1 MNVTMQ
7 KFYLIAVLSL
17 LIAICLILTYKAFK
31 ALRSQKRKLLE
42 LQFERQIT
50 KKLIAFILANKN
62 SPHLCVSVA
71 KIIAEDLSIEEITLL
86 DDDIKL
92 LHHADNSKFWTT
104 TLKENRHLFWQQL
117 QKTNFVVYPYNKELK
132 PYNLYI
138 HNFENHEAS
147 DAAMIIFIMKAEI
160 NNNIYNVAR
169 LFEALS
175 SIMAITSKIQT
186 YKQ

>member
-1 MNVTMQ
+1 MEAISSSGKVSRKTNCSGLRLYDSI
-7 KFYLIAVLSL
+7 KL
-17 LIAICLILTYKAFK
+17 LKNCLIFVEAEPNNVSLISSS
-31 ALRSQKRKLLE
+31 R
-42 LQFERQIT
+42 

-71 KIIAEDLSIEEITLL
+71 KIIAEDLNIEEITLL

-92 LHHADNSKFWTT
+92 LLHADNSKFWTT